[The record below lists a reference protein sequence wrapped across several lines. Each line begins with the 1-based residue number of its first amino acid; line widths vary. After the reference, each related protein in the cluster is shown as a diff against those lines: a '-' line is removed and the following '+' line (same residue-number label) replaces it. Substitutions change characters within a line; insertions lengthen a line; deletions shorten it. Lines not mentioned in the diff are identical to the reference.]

1 MNLPKRQTSNEVKSA
16 IMSWVN
22 GAISNVHT
30 ALPGTI
36 VSYDAGSNRA
46 SVQPFGAIKT
56 KDARSIAYP
65 VIYNAP
71 VQFPCGMGGRAGVT
85 FPIRPGDGCIVLFAE
100 GQMDDYLSGG
110 DSFDGRKHSLND
122 AMIIP
127 GMYSGGATTASEHP
141 DDVVLTNGSAC
152 IRLGAD
158 GFGGNLADGTSF
170 QIGGGDLVVNGIS
183 HSHHTHLG
191 DSGGTTGEPR

>member
-1 MNLPKRQTSNEVKSA
+1 
-16 IMSWVN
+16 MSWVN
-22 GAISNVHT
+22 GAIGNVHT
-30 ALPGTI
+30 ALPGAI

-56 KDARSIAYP
+56 KDTRSIAYP
-65 VIYNAP
+65 VIHNAP
-71 VQFPCGMGGRAGVT
+71 VQFPCGMGGSAGIT

-100 GQMDDYLSGG
+100 GQLDDYLSGG
-110 DSFDGRKHSLND
+110 DSSDGRKHSLND
-122 AMIIP
+122 AMVIP
-127 GMYSGGATTASEHP
+127 GMYSTGVTTGSRYP
-141 DDVVLTNGSAC
+141 DDVVLTNGTAC

-183 HSHHTHLG
+183 HSHHTHPG

>member
-1 MNLPKRQTSNEVKSA
+1 
-16 IMSWVN
+16 MSWVN
-22 GAISNVHT
+22 GAIGNVHT

-36 VSYDAGSNRA
+36 ISYDATSNRA

-56 KDARSIAYP
+56 KDSRSIAYP

-71 VQFPCGMGGRAGVT
+71 VQFPCGMGGKAGIT
-85 FPIRPGDGCIVLFAE
+85 FPIRAGDGCIVLFAE

-110 DSFDGRKHSLND
+110 DSSDGRKHSLND

-127 GMYSGGATTASEHP
+127 GMYSGGTTTASEHP

-152 IRLGAD
+152 IRLGAE
-158 GFGGNLADGTSF
+158 GFGGKLADGTSF

-183 HSHHTHLG
+183 HSHHTHPG
-191 DSGGTTGEPR
+191 DSGGTTGEPQ

>member
-1 MNLPKRQTSNEVKSA
+1 
-16 IMSWVN
+16 MSWVN

-56 KDARSIAYP
+56 KDARSISYP

-71 VQFPCGMGGRAGVT
+71 VQFPCGMGGRAGIT

-110 DSFDGRKHSLND
+110 DSSDGRKHSLND
-122 AMIIP
+122 AMVIP

-170 QIGGGDLVVNGIS
+170 RIGGGDLVVNGIS
-183 HSHHTHLG
+183 HSHHTHPG
-191 DSGGTTGEPR
+191 DSGGTTGEPQ